1 MDFARTIKQAV
12 PHQRVIFDV
21 HEMKRLGRGA
31 TELLAIAEE
40 LRHHDIELE
49 LLPGPLQ
56 GVYPRPGAAPR
67 SSRSSPAWPSPSA
80 STSARSRLRP
90 GVLPR
95 TRSARRTAQGPSVAT
110 VYRILAETE
119 PA

>member
-12 PHQRVIFDV
+12 PHQRVILAV

-67 SSRSSPAWPSPSA
+67 SSRSSPA
-80 STSARSRLRP
+80 
-90 GVLPR
+90 
-95 TRSARRTAQGPSVAT
+95 
-110 VYRILAETE
+110 
-119 PA
+119 